1 MLSTL
6 KHQVWRRA
14 RAAYYAFGLARL
26 PLGAALGRSVS
37 AWETAQGFG
46 DNPKAKSTW
55 DAEYS
60 ELGRQVFLCRSRCWP
75 ATVQVPRFLCFP
87 GLMSRSSELNW
98 GGVLYSPV
106 TGMRAERSCKRA
118 TTFVRCCQ

>member
-60 ELGRQVFLCRSRCWP
+60 GLVGKYFCVARGVGQRQCRFHAFCVF
-75 ATVQVPRFLCFP
+75 
-87 GLMSRSSELNW
+87 
-98 GGVLYSPV
+98 
-106 TGMRAERSCKRA
+106 RA
-118 TTFVRCCQ
+118 